1 MISIFR
7 KKSPRYADEEY
18 SDLSLMFTLDEENPT
33 FKRDLL
39 NPKKLDF
46 SLESLR
52 HIDEYLEYIHK
63 NTPDGNDFLRLVLRC
78 GAYVGEVMRKHS
90 NKEIHWVSYEDAA
103 KCSESFRK
111 FEYTVASA
119 GVLWHGPESMSF
131 PLGKVCKFIENGNE
145 DSVYSF
151 AKVLLEKDAEKNNA
165 L

>member
-1 MISIFR
+1 MISLFR

-18 SDLSLMFTLDEENPT
+18 SDFSLMLTQDEENPT
-33 FKRDLL
+33 FKHELL

-63 NTPDGNDFLRLVLRC
+63 NTPEGNDFLRLVLRC

-90 NKEIHWVSYEDAA
+90 SKEIHWVSYEEAE
-103 KCSESFRK
+103 KHSESIRK
-111 FEYTVASA
+111 FGYTVASA
-119 GVLWHGPESMSF
+119 GILWHGPESMSF
-131 PLGKVCKFIENGNE
+131 PLAKVCKFIENGNE

-151 AKVLLEKDAEKNNA
+151 AKVLLEIDAEKNNA